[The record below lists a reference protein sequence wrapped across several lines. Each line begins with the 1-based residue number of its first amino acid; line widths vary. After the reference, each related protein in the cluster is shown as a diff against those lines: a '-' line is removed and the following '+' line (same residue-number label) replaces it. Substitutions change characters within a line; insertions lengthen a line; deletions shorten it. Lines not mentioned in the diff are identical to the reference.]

1 MSAEPETY
9 EEKEFTEPDEVNVG
23 LVATVTVVGAI
34 LVLSIA
40 LALNAL
46 VRDEAAAVSVD
57 VNSAADLGTVARLK
71 SEQRSK
77 LEGAPSWADKAKGF
91 VSQPIERAEELTLA
105 DIQKDPKLATKSAV
119 VEEEEPDGGADGGA
133 AAEATGAAGD
143 TEKVD
148 PAAPSQASEEPAK
161 AADEPAPPKKG
172 EKKNVQKPVEP
183 KGATPAPAAA
193 PAAAPQAAPG
203 AEK

>member
-57 VNSAADLGTVARLK
+57 VNSTADLGTVTRLK
-71 SEQRSK
+71 GEQRAK
-77 LEGAPSWADKAKGF
+77 LEASPAWADKAKGF
-91 VSQPIERAEELTLA
+91 VSQPIERAEGLTLA
-105 DIQKDPKLATKSAV
+105 DIQKDPKLATKSAA
-119 VEEEEPDGGADGGA
+119 VEEKEPVDAGADGGA
-133 AAEATGAAGD
+133 AAEAAGAAGEGD
-143 TEKVD
+143 KVD
-148 PAAPSQASEEPAK
+148 PADEGKSEEAAK
-161 AADEPAPPKKG
+161 AADEPAAPKKD
-172 EKKNVQKPVEP
+172 KKKKKAKKPVEP
-183 KGATPAPAAA
+183 KGATPAPA